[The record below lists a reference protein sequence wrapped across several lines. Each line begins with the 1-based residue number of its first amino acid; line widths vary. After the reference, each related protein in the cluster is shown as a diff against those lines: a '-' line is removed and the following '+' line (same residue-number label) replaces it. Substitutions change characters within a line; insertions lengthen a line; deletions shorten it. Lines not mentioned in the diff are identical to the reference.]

1 MNFIKSIVYVA
12 CFPRNGW
19 AEVAR
24 SNVRWRDVQSKVLYP
39 MMAVVALSAFMS
51 LVYDAEA
58 TLTGCIQ
65 TAIIEFVKY
74 FFTVMI
80 AGYVLTGFFPT
91 VVSDRRSADRVNVV
105 VQYCMAVIIALNIV
119 DNLLPVSFPYLK
131 ILYLYIFFVAWK
143 ADGYLEIKNEKDKK
157 FLIIVAAMILLIPLA
172 ISFCLEWILI

>member
-1 MNFIKSIVYVA
+1 
-12 CFPRNGW
+12 
-19 AEVAR
+19 
-24 SNVRWRDVQSKVLYP
+24 
-39 MMAVVALSAFMS
+39 
-51 LVYDAEA
+51 
-58 TLTGCIQ
+58 
-65 TAIIEFVKY
+65 
-74 FFTVMI
+74 MI

-157 FLIIVAAMILLIPLA
+157 FLIIAAAMILLIPLA